1 MASEVAGT
9 GGAGSGVPI
18 PPSAAVRPAVP
29 SRAVVPVQRTG
40 TGLSPTTTPLGR
52 SGVPLDALFAIGDAV
67 ETREMVPPVA
77 MEMGLESA
85 RRQLLQHQPEGA
97 LAVLDTIWAGA
108 ADSEEGWY
116 LRSGALTVLGH
127 PLEGERVAGQG
138 LEAQPD
144 SRALRLLQ
152 SVARAMVGDLS
163 GARAALHGALE
174 RTPADPVLLAQ
185 QALLLARQ
193 GHADDAAAL
202 LSVLAANVPEHPALA
217 WARTAVRTAGRD
229 RDRSVARAVTSATT
243 HAEPVAAER
252 AEATLHPEVAGN
264 GAPDGALDGAPDGD
278 MVTSAFARLGARLRH
293 EDAPA
298 LQHHLRTLLRACSAG
313 GTLASAC
320 TPSEAHASRQ
330 LLLALTDAVDEPRH
344 HGVPMPIDSGARPS
358 TPDSPAPLHTLVRQL
373 VPVLRRGRSMAD
385 ASAASSPAAP
395 SPAAPSPAA
404 PSPAAPSP
412 AAPSRAAL
420 SRAASPPPEV
430 TAAVTAAERLLRRHG
445 ATVPPAARALLAVLV
460 AGAAGDPGPMA
471 PVTTVM
477 DDRAGGTPATGAAAI
492 RARRAAGVDGVAT
505 HEVEQ
510 GPLVPVRLGL
520 SLLAETA
527 ATRALERAQEPLE
540 SAVPLPGQGLG
551 AFVPHGSVRTT
562 PTDWDVSAGA
572 DRSSAFIG
580 TGWGEARARAAV
592 EHSPH
597 DAARGAA
604 LPAIILGAGALGAAM
619 NGAATVA
626 AVLGAVAMW
635 LLVRTPSAP
644 TTRD

>member
-127 PLEGERVAGQG
+127 PVEGERVAGQG

-152 SVARAMVGDLS
+152 SVARAMVGDFS

-202 LSVLAANVPEHPALA
+202 LSVLAATVPEHPALA

-229 RDRSVARAVTSATT
+229 RDRSVARAVTTATT

-252 AEATLHPEVAGN
+252 AEATFHPEVAGN
-264 GAPDGALDGAPDGD
+264 GALDGALDGAPDGD

-373 VPVLRRGRSMAD
+373 VPVLRRGRRMAD
-385 ASAASSPAAP
+385 ASAAS
-395 SPAAPSPAA
+395 
-404 PSPAAPSP
+404 SPAAPSP

-471 PVTTVM
+471 PVTTDV

-527 ATRALERAQEPLE
+527 ATRALERAQEPLD

-562 PTDWDVSAGA
+562 PTEWDVSAGA
-572 DRSSAFIG
+572 DRSSAVTG

-592 EHSPH
+592 AHSPH